1 MERESKKWF
10 NVKEAASYIGMSV
23 GFLRKAVRLH
33 KVPHTRIGSKS
44 LRFDRN
50 ALDQWLATQS
60 EGKGFPLEKTVKAVE
75 WLNTQRP

>member
-1 MERESKKWF
+1 VQTDKKWLTIR
-10 NVKEAASYIGMSV
+10 EAATYIGMSV
-23 GFLRKAVRLH
+23 GFLRKAVRLRR
-33 KVPHTRIGSKS
+33 VPYTRIGNKS

-60 EGKGFPLEKTVKAVE
+60 DGENFLLEKTVKAVE